1 MPDLALPM
9 TRRSGDPLPRWDG
22 LFMALLIAALAVIIA
37 ALATSNPVFLAAGL
51 GIALAIA
58 AVFRFDLFV
67 YTLIFLLP
75 WYPYLDTRLPLRDVS
90 MVLRFVLFAAVLFIR
105 KKNGQS
111 LARWILGNWIRKG
124 VLVFAGIAIA
134 SLLLSSLGP
143 NLDALRLLARLF
155 SYLALFF
162 AVLGWVETRQQVH
175 RIITIL
181 LTSTIGVALFGFYQV
196 LAQGYT
202 DFYFYLYPSQEQALE
217 DWNGR
222 ITSVLFHFNSLA
234 GYLNLVLPFSL
245 ACLVLAKERWQRN
258 LAMICHT
265 LACAAL
271 YFTASRGGLIA
282 YAGMVLA
289 VLWFLKP
296 RVAAISRLLVA
307 TALAAA
313 IVFSLQSPFA
323 SEGRVQDVDDFTST
337 SRLAL
342 WGTAGAMF
350 LHHPVLGVGYGN
362 YRSLYNDYLPG
373 VAPNELDTHNLYLQ
387 LLAETGIIGFAA
399 FFFLIGSFVRIAVK
413 LARNADPWCRLLG
426 IGLGGALAATL
437 IHGLV
442 DFLFNVSPQFGGLFW
457 LILALGLIAYEQC
470 ALPRVSSISPVERDC
485 NN

>member
-1 MPDLALPM
+1 MHDLALPM
-9 TRRSGDPLPRWDG
+9 TRRPGDPTTRWDG
-22 LFMALLIAALAVIIA
+22 LFMALLLASVAVTIA
-37 ALATSNPVFLAAGL
+37 ALATSNPVFLVAGS
-51 GIALAIA
+51 GIALVIA
-58 AVFRFDLFV
+58 AAFRFDLFV

-90 MVLRFVLFAAVLFIR
+90 MVLRFVLLAAVFFIR

-111 LARWILGNWIRKG
+111 LAQWILGNRIRKV
-124 VLVFAGIAIA
+124 VLVFAGIAIV

-143 NLDALRLLARLF
+143 NIDALRLVARLF
-155 SYLALFF
+155 SYLAFFF
-162 AVLGWVETRQQVH
+162 AVLGWVETRQQVQ
-175 RIITIL
+175 RIITVL

-202 DFYFYLYPSQEQALE
+202 DFYFYLYPSQEQAL
-217 DWNGR
+217 DSWNGR

-245 ACLVLAKERWQRN
+245 ACMVLAKERWQRN
-258 LAMICHT
+258 LAVVCHS

-271 YFTASRGGLIA
+271 YFTASRGGLVA

-296 RVAAISRLLVA
+296 RFAALSRLLVA
-307 TALAAA
+307 TILAAV
-313 IVFSLQSPFA
+313 IVFSLQSPSA
-323 SEGRVQDVDDFTST
+323 GGGRVQDVDDFTST

-342 WGTAGAMF
+342 WSTAATLF
-350 LHHPVLGVGYGN
+350 LQHPVLGVGYGN

-387 LLAETGIIGFAA
+387 FLAETGIIGFAA

-413 LARNADPWCRLLG
+413 LARNGDPYCRLLG

-442 DFLFNVSPQFGGLFW
+442 DFLFNVSPQCGALFW
-457 LILALGLIAYEQC
+457 LVLALGLIAYEQC
-470 ALPRVSSISPVERDC
+470 GKTTFNLPRAKREAPTL
-485 NN
+485 